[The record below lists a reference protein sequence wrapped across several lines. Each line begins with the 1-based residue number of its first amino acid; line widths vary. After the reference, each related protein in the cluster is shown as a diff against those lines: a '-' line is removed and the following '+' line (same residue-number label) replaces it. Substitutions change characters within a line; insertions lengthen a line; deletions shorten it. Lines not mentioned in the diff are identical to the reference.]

1 VKEPRTIVRGIEH
14 ATRLP
19 PGSAERFRGY
29 AVLGVSFTSGHV
41 LAMRRFPASSVGPG
55 YTSVWHRSPHGEWTM
70 WVDAE
75 PLHACPRY
83 FGSSVERVVRAPIDV
98 SWPDARR
105 MILKIEEGRELDWEI
120 VLAPTLA
127 TRFLSAVGQATP
139 DVLWRRRA
147 VLSLMAAVAGPMLRA
162 GRLSLHGH
170 APNGQWFKANP
181 KSIWTVMGGRAL
193 LHGADLGG
201 PEPLP
206 ETASLGDFVI
216 PQRGIFAVGQA
227 LFEPFAEGRHMA
239 VPSREAAAASRA
251 SR

>member
-1 VKEPRTIVRGIEH
+1 MKEPRTIVQRIEQDP
-14 ATRLP
+14 RLP
-19 PGSAERFRGY
+19 HGRAERFCGY
-29 AVLGVSFTSGHV
+29 AVLGVPFTSGDV

-55 YTSVWHRSPHGEWTM
+55 YTSVWHRNSDGEWTM
-70 WVDAE
+70 WVDSE

-83 FGSSVERVVRAPIDV
+83 FGSGVERVVRAAIDV
-98 SWPDARR
+98 SWPDPRR
-105 MILKIEEGRELDWEI
+105 MTLRIEEGRELDWEI
-120 VLAPTLA
+120 MLASTLT
-127 TRFLSAVGQATP
+127 TRFLSAVGRATP
-139 DVLWRRRA
+139 DVLWRRRS
-147 VLSLMAAVAGPMLRA
+147 VLSLMGAVAGPMLRA
-162 GRLSLHGH
+162 GRLSLHGK

-239 VPSREAAAASRA
+239 VPSREAAAASRP